1 MNEQMRFLQMVEE
14 LARKGKENNNYLSK
28 ADVEA
33 YLQEH
38 GSGSEYVEA
47 ISDFLFTKQVL
58 VEGYVPKREAQPEQK
73 RELLPEEESF
83 KRDYEEELAVL
94 PVFERSEL
102 ICLCKKALTDEDAS
116 MELTTALLPHA
127 YEIAL
132 EHAGKK
138 VLLGDLVQ
146 EASLIV
152 VTVCS
157 ELGTME
163 NLKGKTGEDVLQYI
177 EEKVTLALEALLAEE
192 KDSNLES
199 RKVVAKLNQLI
210 EAVEALKEQ
219 QAEYTIEDLAEFLA
233 MDVEEIE
240 NLLRIAG
247 ELEEE

>member
-1 MNEQMRFLQMVEE
+1 MNEQLRFLQMIEE
-14 LARKGKENNNYLSK
+14 LARLGKENNNYLLK
-28 ADVEA
+28 ADVEK

-38 GSGSEYVEA
+38 GSGSEYLEA
-47 ISDFLFTKQVL
+47 VSDFLFTKQVL

-83 KRDYEEELAVL
+83 KRDYEEELSVL
-94 PVFERSEL
+94 PVLERGEL
-102 ICLCKKALTDEDAS
+102 VELCKNALSDEDAS
-116 MELTTALLPHA
+116 MELTTALLHSA
-127 YEIAL
+127 YDIAL
-132 EHAGKK
+132 GYAGKK

-146 EASLIV
+146 EGSLVV
-152 VTVCS
+152 VTLCS
-157 ELGTME
+157 ELYNSAT
-163 NLKGKTGEDVLQYI
+163 LKEKNGEEILQYI
-177 EEKVTLALEALLAEE
+177 EEKIRLALEALLAEE
-192 KDSNLES
+192 KDTNLEA

-240 NLLRIAG
+240 NLLCIAG